1 MRIFVMK
8 MATNGTQSYVFYQ
21 TNGIFFLLE
30 KLLLAQY
37 LIDVAF
43 NFHALNNINLANTL
57 YTIQTQGPAN
67 Q

>member
-1 MRIFVMK
+1 M
-8 MATNGTQSYVFYQ
+8 QSYVFYQ